1 MVVAIVRMLRLTHSM
16 RMKRC
21 HRSTS
26 RGTSIALI
34 VAASLSHHRAAKESN
49 LPLPLEGFRI
59 IDCSTV
65 LAGPLAATHL
75 GDFGADVI
83 KVELPQADLPPIRAT
98 RLHEERNKRS
108 ITIDLHATQGQELLV
123 RLIKDADALIENFRP
138 GTFEKWN
145 LSPERLL
152 AENPRLII
160 HRLSAFG
167 QTGPWCQFGGYDRQ
181 AQAISGAT
189 YVTGFPD
196 SEPVRSGFA
205 TADYMAGIWGAFSI
219 ILAAY
224 WRDARGGRGQVSDLA
239 LFEPMLRACE
249 GSVTEFSLSGSVR
262 ERSGNSNPGV
272 VPAANFRTRDGVTV
286 AINANNDRQWNRLAT
301 LMGRPELADH
311 PDYKMPARIQ
321 RAGEIYPII
330 ENWVSARDVR
340 EVEEAMVEAG
350 VPCAPV
356 LNVRQ
361 IFDHPMIQGRGS
373 ITRVPWGEREIA
385 MVDVLPRLSDSPGRI
400 RSAAPAP
407 GQHTG
412 EILAELGLSPEEI
425 AVLAQAGVIA
435 PQRE

>member
-1 MVVAIVRMLRLTHSM
+1 M
-16 RMKRC
+16 
-21 HRSTS
+21 
-26 RGTSIALI
+26 
-34 VAASLSHHRAAKESN
+34 
-49 LPLPLEGFRI
+49 PLPLEGLRI

-83 KVELPQADLPPIRAT
+83 KVELPAADRLPARAT

-108 ITIDLHATQGQELLV
+108 ITIDLRKEAGQELLL
-123 RLIKDADALIENFRP
+123 RLVKDADALIENFRP
-138 GTFEKWN
+138 GTFERWN

-152 AENPRLII
+152 AENPKLII

-167 QTGPWCQFGGYDRQ
+167 QTGPWREFGGYDRQ

-224 WRDARGGRGQVSDLA
+224 WRDARGGTGQVSDLA

-249 GSVTEFSLSGSVR
+249 GSITEYSMSGRVR

-272 VPAANFRTRDGVTV
+272 VPAANFTTSDGITV
-286 AINANNDRQWNRLAT
+286 AINANNDRQFGRL
-301 LMGRPELADH
+301 MRVVGKPELADD
-311 PDYKMPARIQ
+311 PAYKMPARVSK
-321 RAGEIYPII
+321 ADEIYPLIGD
-330 ENWVSARDVR
+330 WVSQHTVR
-340 EVEEAMVEAG
+340 EVEAAMVEAS

-356 LNVRQ
+356 LNTRQ
-361 IFDHPMIQGRGS
+361 IFEHPMIQGRGS
-373 ITRVPWGEREIA
+373 IVRIPWADREIA
-385 MVDVLPRLSDSPGRI
+385 MVDVLPRLSASPGKV
-400 RSAAPAP
+400 RSAAPEP
-407 GQHTG
+407 GQHTDD
-412 EILAELGLSPEEI
+412 ILASIGLSAAEI
-425 AVLAQAGVIA
+425 GDLRASGVIA
-435 PQRE
+435 AT

>member
-1 MVVAIVRMLRLTHSM
+1 
-16 RMKRC
+16 
-21 HRSTS
+21 
-26 RGTSIALI
+26 
-34 VAASLSHHRAAKESN
+34 

-75 GDFGADVI
+75 SDFGADVI
-83 KVELPQADLPPIRAT
+83 KVELPQAELPPMRAT

-108 ITIDLHATQGQELLV
+108 IMLDLRKTEGQEILL
-123 RLIKDADALIENFRP
+123 RLARHADALIENFRP

-145 LSPERLL
+145 LAPERLL

-167 QTGPWCQFGGYDRQ
+167 QTGPWRTLGGYDRQ

-224 WRDARGGRGQVSDLA
+224 WRDARGGTGQVSDLA

-249 GSVTEFSLSGSVR
+249 GSITDYSLTGAVR
-262 ERSGNSNPGV
+262 ERAGNRNPGV
-272 VPAANFRTRDGVTV
+272 VPAANFRTSDGITV
-286 AINANNDRQWNRLAT
+286 AINANNDRQWARLAR
-301 LMGRPELADH
+301 LIGHPELADD
-311 PDYKMPARIQ
+311 PGYKMPKRLAH
-321 RAGEIYPII
+321 AEEIYALLD
-330 ENWVSARDVR
+330 EWVSQRDL
-340 EVEEAMVEAG
+340 ETVEAAMVGAS

-356 LNVRQ
+356 LNARQ
-361 IFDHPMIQGRGS
+361 VTEHAMIRERGS
-373 ITRVPWGEREIA
+373 IVKVPWHDRELA
-385 MVDVLPRLSDSPGRI
+385 MVAPLPNFSATPGAI
-400 RSAAPAP
+400 RSTGPVP
-407 GQHTG
+407 GEHT
-412 EILAELGLSPEEI
+412 EAVLAELGLDPEAI
-425 AVLAQAGVIA
+425 AGLASRGVI
-435 PQRE
+435 RCTTTT